1 MQQFTTASD
10 LEKYLGELRRE
21 GRSIGFVPTMGALH
35 AGHRALVERSVQEN
49 DATVC
54 SIFVNPT
61 QFNNPDDLTHYPR
74 TLSSDLEQL
83 QAAGAQAV
91 YTPRVAEMYPDG
103 LATRPIDLGL
113 LGKVMEAAHR
123 PGHFDGVV
131 TIVRRLFE
139 QIKPN
144 RAYFGTKD
152 YQQLLVIKKLVETER
167 MEVDIRSCETVR
179 DADGLAKSSRNARL
193 APDQR
198 IAALA
203 IYRALSG
210 LAADAVQYSIPTALQ
225 RARTQIESTPGLQL
239 EYLELADAKTLEP
252 IEHGADL
259 SRARA
264 FAACHCGPV
273 RLIDNMA
280 LFT

>member
-10 LEKYLGELRRE
+10 LEKHLGELRRK

-35 AGHRALVERSVQEN
+35 AGHRALVTRSVHEN

-74 TLSSDLEQL
+74 TLSSDLQQL
-83 QAAGAQAV
+83 QEAGAQVV
-91 YTPRVAEMYPDG
+91 YTPAVGEMYPDG
-103 LATRPIDLGL
+103 LQTRSIHLGR
-113 LGKVMEAAHR
+113 LGEVMEAAHR

-139 QIKPN
+139 QIEPN

-152 YQQLLVIKKLVETER
+152 YQQLLVIKKLVETEHL
-167 MEVDIRSCETVR
+167 EVDIRSCETVR
-179 DADGLAKSSRNARL
+179 DADGLALSSRNARL
-193 APDQR
+193 NPTER
-198 IAALA
+198 SSALA
-203 IYRALSG
+203 IYAALSG
-210 LAADAVQYSIPTALQ
+210 LGADAVQYSIPTALQ

-239 EYLELADAKTLEP
+239 EYLELADADTLEP
-252 IEHGADL
+252 IEHGEHL
-259 SRARA
+259 TRARV
-264 FAACHCGPV
+264 FVACYCGPV